1 MKQKTLIIILAIGLI
16 AALLVIFGILLTRSG
31 GDGDVVVE
39 ETAVSP
45 TTAPSIPTPNPEFS
59 NVAGTYRFHAA
70 RDAVTADYIFT
81 LNPDGSAELIEQ
93 PIGDETAVST
103 ATGYWTVEGG
113 NVVLT
118 FSQIDGQPI
127 EPAAVMHVTF
137 IDGFPVMESIEVK
150 GEFIHLENNSFT
162 LGVGDSGG
170 LVDEVN
176 GRLAAIPYLN
186 FTPPNSDIYG
196 EPTRQAV
203 VTFQEVNG
211 LIPTGVV
218 DTQTWIMLGN
228 PPAPAAT
235 PTPPPII
242 PVTGAPDLSALPTHD
257 ADGNPIL
264 YLTFDDGP
272 QPGSTV
278 ELLDILDQYNAKATF
293 FNIGV
298 NVEAY
303 PDLVREY
310 VSRGHYAGNHT
321 WTHTSLEG
329 MTKEQFVNEV
339 NRTNEAIIAVA
350 GDLFSLDGS
359 VHYVRP
365 PYGATDPETYAYAT
379 QAGMAVTMWTVD
391 TQDWR
396 RPGVD
401 AIANH
406 IVTNAYP
413 GAIIL
418 SHDGGGDRSQTVAAY
433 AKVLPQLQAQ
443 GYVFYTI
450 LGTE

>member
-1 MKQKTLIIILAIGLI
+1 MKQKTLITILAVALI
-16 AALLVIFGILLTRSG
+16 AALLVICGILFMRSG
-31 GDGDVVVE
+31 DDEDLIVE

-45 TTAPSIPTPNPEFS
+45 TTTPSIPTPDPAYTAI
-59 NVAGTYRFHAA
+59 AGTYRFHAA
-70 RDAVTADYIFT
+70 RDAVTADYLFT
-81 LNPDGSAELIEQ
+81 LNPDGSAELTEQ

-103 ATGYWTVEGG
+103 ATGYWTVEDD
-113 NVVLT
+113 NVVFT

-127 EPAAVMHVTF
+127 EPAAVMRVTF
-137 IDGFPVMESIEVK
+137 IDGFPVMESVEVD
-150 GEFIHLENNSFT
+150 GQFVHLENNSFT
-162 LGVGDSGG
+162 LGAGDSSG
-170 LVDEVN
+170 LVDKVN

-186 FTPPNSDIYG
+186 FTPPNNDIYG
-196 EPTRQAV
+196 EDTRQAV

-228 PPAPAAT
+228 PPPPAPT
-235 PTPPPII
+235 PTPPPIT
-242 PVTGAPDLSALPTHD
+242 PVTGTPDLNALPTHD
-257 ADGNPIL
+257 ENGKPIL

-272 QPGSTV
+272 QPGSTTN
-278 ELLDILDQYNAKATF
+278 LLDVLDQNNAKATF
-293 FNIGV
+293 FNIGI

-310 VSRGHYAGNHT
+310 VSRGHYAANHT
-321 WTHTSLEG
+321 WNHTSLEG
-329 MTKEQFVNEV
+329 MPKEQFVDEV
-339 NRTNEAIIAVA
+339 NRTNEAIIAIA

-359 VHYVRP
+359 VRYVRP
-365 PYGATDPETYAYAT
+365 PYGATDSETYAYAT
-379 QAGMAVTMWTVD
+379 ELGMAVTMWTVD
-391 TQDWR
+391 PQDWR
-396 RPGVD
+396 RPGTE

-433 AKVLPQLQAQ
+433 ASALPQLQAQ
-443 GYVFYTI
+443 GYVFHTI
-450 LGTE
+450 LGTQ